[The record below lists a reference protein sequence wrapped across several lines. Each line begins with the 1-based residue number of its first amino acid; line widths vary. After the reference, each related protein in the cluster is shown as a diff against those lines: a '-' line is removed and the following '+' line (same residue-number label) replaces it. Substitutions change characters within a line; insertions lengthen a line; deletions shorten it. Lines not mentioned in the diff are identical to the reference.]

1 MAKRLFVAA
10 TEQHSGKTTI
20 SVCLMHLA
28 RRKFGRVGF
37 VKPVGQQYVR
47 IGELDVDKD
56 TALMAEAYGLNDDL
70 PLMSP
75 VVAREGFTKDVL
87 DGKIHVADLTARVLA
102 SLEELERRHEFIIVE
117 GTGHG
122 GVGAVM
128 GLSNARVAALCRAP
142 VLIVVKGGIGSAV
155 DAVSLNLPLYRK
167 EQADVRFVMAN
178 KLLPD
183 KRESSLHY
191 MRKAL
196 EPESVA
202 VIGGLDYA
210 TVLAS
215 PTMAQLAKYLA
226 APLRGEAGSGSRIAH
241 RIHLG
246 AASTERCVDLLRHAT
261 LVVTTSSRDEVI
273 VTLSSLYAIPEYRD
287 KSCGLVVA
295 GVGPV
300 SSPTQ
305 QILEASGI
313 PYLRPVRSTGEVFAV
328 VMDYVAKTG
337 PEDHEKI
344 DWMQSH
350 AERCIDFDAL
360 LAAM

>member
-28 RRKFGRVGF
+28 RKRFERVGF
-37 VKPVGQQYVR
+37 IKPVGQQYVR

-56 TALMAEAYGLNDDL
+56 TALMATTYGLQADL

-87 DGKIHVADLTARVLA
+87 DGVVRTEDLTTRILESLA
-102 SLEELERRHEFIIVE
+102 ELERRHDFIIIE

-128 GLSNARVAALCRAP
+128 GVSNARVASLCQAP

-167 EQADVRFVMAN
+167 EQADVRFVLAN

-183 KRESSLHY
+183 KRASSLHY
-191 MRKAL
+191 MSKAL
-196 EPESVA
+196 HSEA
-202 VIGGLDYA
+202 VEVLGGLDYSA
-210 TVLAS
+210 VLAS
-215 PTMAQLAKYLA
+215 PTLAQLAKYLDT
-226 APLRGEAGSGSRIAH
+226 PLRGALDDGSRIAH

-261 LVVTTSSRDEVI
+261 LIVTTSSRDELI
-273 VTLSSLYAIPEYRD
+273 VTLSSLYAIPEYKD
-287 KSCGLVVA
+287 KICGLIVA
-295 GVGPV
+295 GVGPI
-300 SSPTQ
+300 SPPTQ
-305 QILEASGI
+305 RILDASGI
-313 PYLRPVRSTGEVFAV
+313 PYLRPIRSTGEVFALV
-328 VMDYVAKTG
+328 NDYVAKTG
-337 PEDHEKI
+337 PEDQEKI
-344 DWMQSH
+344 EWMQAHS
-350 AERCIDFDAL
+350 ERCIDFDAL
-360 LAAM
+360 LAGL